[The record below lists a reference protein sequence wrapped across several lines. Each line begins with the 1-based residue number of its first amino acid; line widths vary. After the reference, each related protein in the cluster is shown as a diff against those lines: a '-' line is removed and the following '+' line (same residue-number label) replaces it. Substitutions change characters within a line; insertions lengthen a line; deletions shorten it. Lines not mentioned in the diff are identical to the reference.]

1 MPLFGRTKTPK
12 ELTQTLVECLQ
23 ALNVP
28 NKAEKDKKKLV
39 DEISRCL
46 SQLKDMLVDRS
57 DNKGAPRE
65 KDSDFILSERTR
77 INEILGDITNEI
89 LLNNGLENLVEKL
102 DIIDFESCKCVV
114 ELFGQLCRRTTASR
128 TPVAIYLQQ
137 HSSIL
142 FQLLSGYNKSEIAL
156 HYGAMFRE
164 ATRHE
169 ILSKEV
175 ISSDHFYELFTH
187 VQGTAFDIS
196 SDAFTTLKDLLTRHK
211 TIVAEFLEAN
221 FDHFFTK
228 YTELLQ
234 SENYVTKRQSLKL
247 LGELLLDRNNF
258 NVMNRYISNE
268 DNLKLMMNL
277 LKSREKQI
285 SFEAFH
291 CFKVFVANPNK
302 PKCIHAILYQN
313 QEKLIHFLSNFQT
326 DRTDGIQF
334 NEEKQYLIKQIRDLK
349 PANAQN
355 NA

>member
-23 ALNVP
+23 ALNAP
-28 NKAEKDKKKLV
+28 NKAEKDRRKLI

-46 SQLKDMLVDRS
+46 SQLKDMLIDRS

-65 KDSDFILSERTR
+65 KDSDFILSERAR
-77 INEILGDITNEI
+77 INEILGEITGEI
-89 LLNNGLENLVEKL
+89 LTNNGLESLVGKL
-102 DIIDFESCKCVV
+102 DTIDFESCKCVV
-114 ELFGQLCRRTTASR
+114 DLFGQLCRRSTASR

-137 HSSIL
+137 HASIL
-142 FQLLSGYNKSEIAL
+142 FQLLTGYSKSEIAL

-169 ILSKEV
+169 ALAKEV
-175 ISSDHFYELFTH
+175 IISEHFYELFTH
-187 VQGTAFDIS
+187 VQGTAFDVS

-211 TIVAEFLEAN
+211 AVVAEFLEAN
-221 FDHFFTK
+221 FDQFFAR
-228 YTELLQ
+228 YTQLLQ

-258 NVMNRYISNE
+258 HVMNRYIGGE

-302 PKCIHAILYQN
+302 PKCIHAILHQN
-313 QEKLIHFLSNFQT
+313 QEKLVHFLSTFQT
-326 DRTDGIQF
+326 DRADGIQF

-349 PANAQN
+349 PPSAQN
-355 NA
+355 CA